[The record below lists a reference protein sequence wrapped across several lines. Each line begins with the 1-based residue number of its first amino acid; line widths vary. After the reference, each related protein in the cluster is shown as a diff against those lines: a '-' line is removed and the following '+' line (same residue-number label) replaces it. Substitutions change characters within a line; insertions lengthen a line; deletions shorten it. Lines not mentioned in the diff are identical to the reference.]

1 MLPIKVK
8 RHTVLSESHIVRSV
22 LHEHVFFK
30 VTDADRVKI
39 RQWLGLLRGVARYRD
54 CKHAIVLLVEQS
66 DRTFAVALVLSLIDI
81 FDDEHVV
88 LDLKRVSVE
97 LLAADVA
104 DTHVDVVSALRVR
117 DAPDELGLAVEQH
130 KFDAALDIVE
140 GDSAHGATMA
150 DVAFGDVDRGQR
162 VGKPRSDKSL
172 KLHLENS
179 NQNIFI
185 TNYCLYQLKA

>member
-8 RHTVLSESHIVRSV
+8 RHTVLGESHIVRSV

-39 RQWLGLLRGVARYRD
+39 RQWLGLLRGVPRYRD
-54 CKHAIVLLVEQS
+54 SQHAIVLLVKQS

-88 LDLKRVSVE
+88 LDLERVSVK
-97 LLAADVA
+97 LLAAHVA
-104 DTHVDVVSALRVR
+104 DTHVDVVAALRVR
-117 DAPDELGLAVEQH
+117 DASDELRLAVEED
-130 KFDAALDIVE
+130 KFDAALDVVE
-140 GDSAHGATMA
+140 SDAAHGATMA
-150 DVAFGDVDRGQR
+150 DVAFRDVDRGQW

-172 KLHLENS
+172 KFHLENS
-179 NQNIFI
+179 NQNIF
-185 TNYCLYQLKA
+185 L